1 MDNKLG
7 NVGLKSNEVEKNR
20 EKYGSNRLSE
30 KKQEG
35 FWKKYFSA
43 FDDPIIKILMVALV
57 INLIFVFTGNAEWYE
72 AVGIFIAVLIA
83 TFVSTLCEYSNEK
96 AFAKL
101 QADADKIKSKVYR
114 DGVLTEIP
122 IDDLVYGD
130 FIVLQAGDKIPVDGV
145 MEQGEIKVNQAT
157 LNGEA
162 EDVTKITPKS
172 ELEFGKEKD
181 LLAKDRVYRGTI
193 VTEGECIIQAVK
205 VGDNTILGELAQEIQ
220 EDNERE
226 TPLKVKLNK
235 LANQISK
242 FGYIG
247 AILIAFAYMFMQIHS
262 AGLSNYFTTW
272 QQPLADI
279 VDAVIL
285 AVIIIVMAVPEGL
298 PLMIALVSGLNMKKM
313 LKDNVLVR
321 KINGIETA
329 GSLNI
334 LFSDKTGT
342 ITKGQLE
349 VVEFI
354 DGNLN
359 EDNDFCGMNE
369 SLRNCVYD
377 SIMFNSSASVSR
389 KNNKLNIVGG
399 NGTERALIQFVGNEN
414 YDRDIKTIDQIPFN
428 STNKY
433 SATTIKYNTQLE
445 GEGYLTL
452 IKGAPEKIISKCTN
466 YIDNGQVKPFNK
478 FGEMEM
484 LIQSKA
490 KESKRMLALATSNE
504 TIKDGNIEL
513 KDLTL
518 VGIVAIRDEVRPEAI
533 EAIKQVQSAGVQV
546 VMITGDIKDT
556 AVAIA
561 KDAGIIQSKDDIVL
575 TSSELQELS
584 DNELKTKLPNIRVI
598 ARALPNDKSRLVKIA
613 QELNLVAGMTGDGV
627 NDSPA
632 LKKADVGFA
641 MGSGTEVAKEAGDI
655 VILDDNFKSIEKAI
669 LFGRT
674 IYNNIRMFIMFQ
686 LTINVSA
693 VLISFLA
700 PLLNIPTPLTIV
712 QILFVNL
719 IMDTLCALMLGGEAP
734 KKSYMK
740 EKPKLRTENII
751 SKYMMSSILLNAGYI
766 LIVSLLLL
774 KVGIFNN
781 IIRNNEIAIYTTY
794 FVFFV
799 FSSLLN
805 GFNVRTESLNLLSG
819 VRKNKPFILIFLL
832 VTVITIIM
840 TFIGGDLLRTTQLIK
855 EEWLLTIVL
864 SVGIIIVDLLKKGI
878 RSIWKSSKIV

>member
-130 FIVLQAGDKIPVDGV
+130 FIVLQAGDKVPVDGV

-172 ELEFGKEKD
+172 ELEFGKAKD
-181 LLAKDRVYRGTI
+181 LLAQDRVYRGTI
-193 VTEGECIIQAVK
+193 VTEGECIIQAVN
-205 VGDNTILGELAQEIQ
+205 VGDKTILGELAQEIQ

-247 AILIAFAYMFMQIHS
+247 AILIAFAYMFMQIH
-262 AGLSNYFTTW
+262 ATGLSNYFTTW

-359 EDNDFCGMNE
+359 ESNDFCGMNE

-399 NGTERALIQFVGNEN
+399 NGTERALIQFIGNES
-414 YDRDIKTIDQIPFN
+414 YDRDIQKISEIPFN

-433 SATTIKYNTQLE
+433 SATTIKYNTQPE

-466 YIDNGQVKPFNK
+466 YIDNGKIEPFNK
-478 FGEMEM
+478 YGDTEI
-484 LIQSKA
+484 LIQGKA
-490 KESKRMLALATSNE
+490 RESKRMLALATSNKE
-504 TIKDGNIEL
+504 IKDGNIEL

-518 VGIVAIRDEVRPEAI
+518 VGIVAIRDEVRPEAV

-561 KDAGIIQSKDDIVL
+561 KDAGIIQSKDDVVL

-584 DNELKTKLPNIRVI
+584 DNELKSKLPNIRVI
-598 ARALPNDKSRLVKIA
+598 ARALPSDKSRLVKIA

-700 PLLNIPTPLTIV
+700 PLLNITTPLTII

-719 IMDTLCALMLGGEAP
+719 IMDTLAALAFGGIAP
-734 KKSYMK
+734 LKEYMK
-740 EKPKLRTENII
+740 EKPKSRTE
-751 SKYMMSSILLNAGYI
+751 S
-766 LIVSLLLL
+766 IVSLYMMTNICLNALIITMISILFL
-774 KVGIFNN
+774 KTNSFRPVFRESNGDIVFMTGYFTSYIFMILINAFNIRTKHINIFNGLFKDKSFLG
-781 IIRNNEIAIYTTY
+781 IIGA
-794 FVFFV
+794 
-799 FSSLLN
+799 
-805 GFNVRTESLNLLSG
+805 
-819 VRKNKPFILIFLL
+819 IFL
-832 VTVITIIM
+832 VQIIFV
-840 TFIGGDLLRTTQLIK
+840 FIGGNIMRTTPLTLV
-855 EEWLLTIVL
+855 EWSVPVVLGLIVL
-864 SVGIIIVDLLKKGI
+864 ICGMIFKAMTKQT
-878 RSIWKSSKIV
+878 K

>member
-1 MDNKLG
+1 MKNNLG
-7 NVGLKSNEVEKNR
+7 KIGLTDEQVNENR

-30 KKQEG
+30 KKQET
-35 FWKKYFSA
+35 FWQKYIGA
-43 FDDPIIKILMVALV
+43 FNDPIIKILMVALV
-57 INLIFVFTGNAEWYE
+57 INLVFVFTGNAEWYE

-83 TFVSTLCEYSNEK
+83 TFVSTICEYSNEK

-101 QADADKIKSKVYR
+101 QADADKIKCKVYR
-114 DGVLTEIP
+114 NGKLIEVS
-122 IDDLVYGD
+122 IDDLVVGD
-130 FIVLQAGDKIPVDGV
+130 YIELQAGDKIPVDGV
-145 MEQGEIKVNQAT
+145 MEQGEIKVNQAS

-172 ELEFGKEKD
+172 ELEYGREKD
-181 LLAKDRVYRGTI
+181 LLAQDRVYRGTI
-193 VTEGECIIQAVK
+193 VTEGECIIKAAK

-220 EDNERE
+220 EDNDRE

-235 LANQISK
+235 LAGQISK

-247 AILIAFAYMFMQIHS
+247 AVLIAVAYMFMQIHS
-262 AGLSNYFTTW
+262 AGLGAYFSTW
-272 QQPLADI
+272 QTPVQDL

-359 EDNDFCGMNE
+359 VSNKVSDINE
-369 SLRNCVYD
+369 SIKNCLYD
-377 SIMFNSSASVSR
+377 GIMYNTSAETN
-389 KNNKLNIVGG
+389 KENGKLNIIGG
-399 NGTERALIQFVGNEN
+399 NGTERALIQFIGNEN
-414 YDRDIKTIDQIPFN
+414 FERDISTLDQIPFN
-428 STNKY
+428 SVNKY
-433 SATTIKYNTQLE
+433 SATTIKYNNQAE
-445 GEGYLTL
+445 GEGVITL
-452 IKGAPEKIISKCTN
+452 IKGAPEKIIGNCNT
-466 YIDNGQVKPFNK
+466 YIDNGNGIQPFHK
-478 FGEMEM
+478 LGETEL
-484 LIQSKA
+484 LIQQKA
-490 KESKRMLALATSNE
+490 KESKRMLALAVSNE
-504 TIKDGNIEL
+504 PIKDGHIDL
-513 KDLTL
+513 KNLTL
-518 VGIVAIRDEVRPEAI
+518 VGIVAIRDEVRPEAR
-533 EAIKQVQSAGVQV
+533 EAIKQVQAAGVQV

-561 KDAGIIQSKDDIVL
+561 KDAGIITSDNDIVL
-575 TSSELQELS
+575 TSSELQSLS
-584 DNELKTKLPNIRVI
+584 DSELKSQMGHIKVV
-598 ARALPNDKSRLVKIA
+598 ARALPSDKSRLVKIA
-613 QELNLVAGMTGDGV
+613 QELDWVAGMTGDGV

-674 IYNNIRMFIMFQ
+674 IYNNIRMFITFQ

-693 VLISFLA
+693 VLISFLS
-700 PLLNIPTPLTIV
+700 PLLNIAQPLTII

-719 IMDTLCALMLGGEAP
+719 IMDTLAALAFGGIAP
-734 KKSYMK
+734 LKEYMQERPKSRRESIVSSYMFSNILMNAVFITLISVLFLK
-740 EKPKLRTENII
+740 TNMFKPLFRESTGDIVF
-751 SKYMMSSILLNAGYI
+751 LTGYFTSYIFMI
-766 LIVSLLLL
+766 LI
-774 KVGIFNN
+774 N
-781 IIRNNEIAIYTTY
+781 A
-794 FVFFV
+794 
-799 FSSLLN
+799 
-805 GFNVRTESLNLLSG
+805 FNVRTQHVNIFNGLFKD
-819 VRKNKPFILIFLL
+819 KNFLGIIGIILL
-832 VTVITIIM
+832 VQILFV
-840 TFIGGDLLRTTQLIK
+840 FIGGNVMRTAPLTLIEWTVPVVLALIVLVVGMFFKFLIK
-855 EEWLLTIVL
+855 RKE
-864 SVGIIIVDLLKKGI
+864 K
-878 RSIWKSSKIV
+878 